1 MFHFL
6 DCPFQSVSILNESP
20 LMVTV
25 GNNVSVLVCKV
36 SGMAADVEWC
46 KNDTDCHTSR
56 LDKNQESYFRVLTR
70 TQHTT
75 VYTCKVISRVEN
87 VNCTKSANITVIVT
101 KK

>member
-1 MFHFL
+1 MFHCL

-25 GNNVSVLVCKV
+25 HSVTVLVCRV
-36 SGMAADVEWC
+36 SGSGMAIKWC
-46 KNDTDCHTSR
+46 KSDDDCHNSI
-56 LDKNQESYFRVLTR
+56 LNGNQESYFRVPTR

-75 VYTCKVISRVEN
+75 VYTCTVIDRVGN

>member
-1 MFHFL
+1 MSHFL

-25 GNNVSVLVCKV
+25 GNLSVLVCRISG
-36 SGMAADVEWC
+36 SGMAIKWC
-46 KNDTDCHTSR
+46 NSDGDCHNSI
-56 LDKNQESYFRVLTR
+56 LNGNQESYFRVPTR

-75 VYTCKVISRVEN
+75 VYTCKVINRVEN